1 MLTYKQ
7 AAAIMTLDVADLE
20 FSIAE
25 HGRCDTEF
33 WICIPF
39 EPPEKETWNL
49 QLKLQSRK
57 LATVSAAS
65 FLIRASTAE
74 E

>member
-39 EPPEKETWNL
+39 EPPEKET
-49 QLKLQSRK
+49 
-57 LATVSAAS
+57 
-65 FLIRASTAE
+65 
-74 E
+74 